1 MLLSHFAGARQVLS
15 YIHMTH
21 ARMRLR
27 NVPVYVYA
35 HQRDLQGGFVFRKK
49 CVDVGA
55 FSKDGMPLLEMHIL
69 GLGQSAFRQR
79 CVNVTLSQNADPP
92 SSSMC
97 TSSNSEWNVENVYA
111 VFYGTQNHPTWT
123 PLTPPPPPP
132 SDNTNCILAQALER
146 VYLDMCIMN

>member
-15 YIHMTH
+15 FIHMTH
-21 ARMRLR
+21 ARIRLR

-55 FSKDGMPLLEMHIL
+55 FSKGGKRVAGDAYTGAGSVCVPSEMRERHVVTERRPTQL
-69 GLGQSAFRQR
+69 QYVHLQQQR
-79 CVNVTLSQNADPP
+79 VERRKRLRSFLRNAKPPDVDPP
-92 SSSMC
+92 HAS
-97 TSSNSEWNVENVYA
+97 
-111 VFYGTQNHPTWT
+111 
-123 PLTPPPPPP
+123 PPPP
-132 SDNTNCILAQALER
+132 SDNTNCILAQALQR